1 MKKFSLIILAIIL
14 ILIPIVYYGGM
25 IVRSVEFNRDCT
37 SYLSLSANAN
47 SVEIAEERLTT
58 AIDYLEENNLTSGD
72 CKFFVSNR
80 PENNIEYWY
89 NNLKS
94 AQTQLR
100 EIIIN
105 NSATELEKSNV
116 LLKLRETLLDNDI
129 IVVPSD
135 LCFYPNQTLIVSTA
149 IIIWAIWIIPVA
161 IFVELSD
168 LY

>member
-1 MKKFSLIILAIIL
+1 MKKFSLIMLAIVL
-14 ILIPIVYYGGM
+14 ILIPIIYYGGM
-25 IVRSVEFNRDCT
+25 IVRSVEFSRDCT

-47 SVEIAEERLTT
+47 SVEIAEERLTA

-80 PENNIEYWY
+80 PENDIGYWY

-116 LLKLRETLLDNDI
+116 LMKLRETLLDDDH
-129 IVVPSD
+129 IVTPTR
-135 LCFYPNQTLIVSTA
+135 LWIYPNQTLIISIA
-149 IIIWAIWIIPVA
+149 IIIWAIWIIPVV
-161 IFVELSD
+161 IFL
-168 LY
+168 